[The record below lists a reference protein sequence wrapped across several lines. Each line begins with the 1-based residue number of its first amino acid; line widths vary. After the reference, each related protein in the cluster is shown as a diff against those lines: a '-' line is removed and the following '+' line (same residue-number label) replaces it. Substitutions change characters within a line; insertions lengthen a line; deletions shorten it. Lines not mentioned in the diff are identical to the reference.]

1 MPKASAEATLKVK
14 LQARALFELGKYTQ
28 KEICE
33 AIKKSGG
40 ALSRQTLSKWI
51 NENPDDIWKVR
62 DLAENRIYEAQ
73 KIVHKEKIMKQFK
86 KQEEQIKDDI
96 ITKQATEDATQEAI
110 VLVNLEKERNKL
122 TKETLENAYAVNQ
135 YILDLVK
142 KGRTAKM
149 VEEDIVSFG
158 GKKTGEKKQTKTV
171 EEHKIPEVVRASELM
186 IKTLYG
192 LGVLQTTPT
201 VAMQLNNTNAQQN
214 NNDFTTKEHFENAI
228 TTEKLYNDYESK
240 APLPESKENN

>member
-1 MPKASAEATLKVK
+1 MPKASKEQTLKVR

-28 KEICE
+28 EEICE

-40 ALSRQTLSKWI
+40 SLTRQTLAKWI
-51 NENPDDIWKVR
+51 NEHANDVWKVR

-96 ITKQATEDATQEAI
+96 ITKQATADATQEAI

-122 TKETLENAYAVNQ
+122 TKETLENAYIVNQ
-135 YILDLVK
+135 YILELVK

-158 GKKTGEKKQTKTV
+158 GVKTGEKKQTKTV
-171 EEHKIPEVVRASELM
+171 EEHKIPEVVRASEM
-186 IKTLYG
+186 IIKTLYG

-201 VAMQLNNTNAQQN
+201 VAMQVNNSTEVKTINTSEVRAKEIATNLLASS
-214 NNDFTTKEHFENAI
+214 I
-228 TTEKLYNDYESK
+228 PTESLKDE
-240 APLPESKENN
+240 

>member
-1 MPKASAEATLKVK
+1 MPKASKEQTLKVK

-28 KEICE
+28 EEICE

-40 ALSRQTLSKWI
+40 ALTRKTLAKWI
-51 NENPDDIWKVR
+51 NEDANDVWKVR
-62 DLAENRIYEAQ
+62 DLTENRIYDAQ
-73 KIVHKEKIMKQFK
+73 KIVHKEKILTQFK

-96 ITKQATEDATQEAI
+96 ITKQATADATQEAI

-122 TKETLENAYAVNQ
+122 TKETLENAYIVNQ

-149 VEEDIVSFG
+149 VEEDVIWEG
-158 GKKTGEKKQTKTV
+158 EKMKDRDTGQPLKKQTKTV
-171 EEHKIPEVVRASELM
+171 EEHKIPEVVRASEM
-186 IKTLYG
+186 IIKTLYG

-201 VAMQLNNTNAQQN
+201 VAIQNNNTNAQQTN
-214 NNDFTTKEHFENAI
+214 NTDIKVETQF
-228 TTEKLYNDYESK
+228 SK
-240 APLPESKENN
+240 ISEQEAFQEFCKKIGK

>member
-1 MPKASAEATLKVK
+1 MPKASKEQTLKVK

-28 KEICE
+28 EEICE

-40 ALSRQTLSKWI
+40 SVSRQTLAKWI
-51 NENPDDIWKVR
+51 HEDANDVWKVR
-62 DLAENRIYEAQ
+62 DLAENRIYDAQ

-86 KQEEQIKDDI
+86 KEEERIKDDI
-96 ITKQATEDATQEAI
+96 ITKQAEADATQEAI

-122 TKETLENAYAVNQ
+122 TQITLENAYIVNQ

-158 GKKTGEKKQTKTV
+158 GVKTGEKKQTKTV
-171 EEHKIPEVVRASELM
+171 EEHKIPEVVRASEM
-186 IKTLYG
+186 IIKTLYG
-192 LGVLQTTPT
+192 LGVLKTTPT
-201 VAMQLNNTNAQQN
+201 VATQVNNSTEVKTINTSEARAKEIATNLL
-214 NNDFTTKEHFENAI
+214 TSSI
-228 TTEKLYNDYESK
+228 PTESLKDEQ
-240 APLPESKENN
+240 

>member
-1 MPKASAEATLKVK
+1 MPKASEQQTLKVK

-28 KEICE
+28 EEICE

-40 ALSRQTLSKWI
+40 SLSRQTLAKWI
-51 NENPDDIWKVR
+51 NEDANDVWKVR

-96 ITKQATEDATQEAI
+96 ITKQATADATQEAI

-122 TKETLENAYAVNQ
+122 TKETLENAYIVNQ

-142 KGRTAKM
+142 KGQTAKM

-158 GKKTGEKKQTKTV
+158 GVKTGEKKQTKTV
-171 EEHKIPEVVRASELM
+171 EEHKIPEVVRASEM
-186 IKTLYG
+186 IIKTLYG

-201 VAMQLNNTNAQQN
+201 VAMQVNNSTEVKTINTSEARAKEIATNLLASS
-214 NNDFTTKEHFENAI
+214 I
-228 TTEKLYNDYESK
+228 PTESLKDE
-240 APLPESKENN
+240 

>member
-1 MPKASAEATLKVK
+1 MPKASKEQTLKIK

-28 KEICE
+28 EEICE

-40 ALSRQTLSKWI
+40 SLSRQTLAKWT
-51 NENPDDIWKVR
+51 NEDANDVWKVR
-62 DLAENRIYEAQ
+62 DLAENRIYDAQ

-96 ITKQATEDATQEAI
+96 ITKQATADATQEAI

-122 TKETLENAYAVNQ
+122 TKETLENAYIVNQ
-135 YILDLVK
+135 YILELVK

-149 VEEDIVSFG
+149 VEEDIVAEG
-158 GKKTGEKKQTKTV
+158 GVKTGEKKQTKTV
-171 EEHKIPEVVRASELM
+171 EEHKIPEVVRASEM
-186 IKTLYG
+186 IIKTLYG

-201 VAMQLNNTNAQQN
+201 VAMQVNNSTEVKTINTSEARAKEIATNLLASS
-214 NNDFTTKEHFENAI
+214 I
-228 TTEKLYNDYESK
+228 PTESLKDE
-240 APLPESKENN
+240 

>member
-1 MPKASAEATLKVK
+1 MPKASREQTLKVK
-14 LQARALFELGKYTQ
+14 LQARALFELGKYTLE
-28 KEICE
+28 EICE

-40 ALSRQTLSKWI
+40 SVSRQTLAKWI
-51 NENPDDIWKVR
+51 NEDANDVWQIRNPS
-62 DLAENRIYEAQ
+62 ENRIYDAQ

-96 ITKQATEDATQEAI
+96 ITKQATVDATQEAI

-122 TKETLENAYAVNQ
+122 TKETLENAYIVNQ

-158 GKKTGEKKQTKTV
+158 GVKTGEKKQTKTV
-171 EEHKIPEVVRASELM
+171 EEHKIPEVVRASEM
-186 IKTLYG
+186 IIKTLYG

-201 VAMQLNNTNAQQN
+201 VAMQVNNTNAQQN
-214 NNDFTTKEHFENAI
+214 NNTDIKVETQF
-228 TTEKLYNDYESK
+228 SK
-240 APLPESKENN
+240 ISEQEAFQEFCKKIAK